1 MEFTAKAYTLFT
13 GFLKGEDIDK
23 AYQMADLYV
32 MPSVSEP
39 FGITPLEAMR
49 NNTPVLIS
57 KQSGVSEVV
66 NHCLK
71 VDFWDIDEM
80 ANKMLS
86 VLNYDALQQSLI
98 ENAIEEVKKFNWN
111 EPAEKCLDIYDE
123 VTKKL

>member
-1 MEFTAKAYTLFT
+1 M
-13 GFLKGEDIDK
+13 
-23 AYQMADLYV
+23 
-32 MPSVSEP
+32 
-39 FGITPLEAMR
+39 
-49 NNTPVLIS
+49 
-57 KQSGVSEVV
+57 

-111 EPAEKCLDIYDE
+111 EPAEKCLNIYDE
-123 VTKKL
+123 VTKKS